1 MITDKTLDEALVE
14 AHRFIKAAKALR
26 AKRKAEQG
34 VKICRA
40 VKCSVVNPVEAKVC
54 EACGWHAFYAETRVD
69 TREHA
74 ACKRASLDL
83 TRKLADLRQGR

>member
-34 VKICRA
+34 IKLCDRPA
-40 VKCSVVNPVEAKVC
+40 CSAVNPIEVKAC
-54 EACGWHAFYAETRVD
+54 ESCGGFSFYGGTRVD
-69 TREHA
+69 TAEHA

>member
-26 AKRKAEQG
+26 AKRK
-34 VKICRA
+34 
-40 VKCSVVNPVEAKVC
+40 
-54 EACGWHAFYAETRVD
+54 HAIDRVD
-69 TREHA
+69 QWVVTDTVVEHA

>member
-1 MITDKTLDEALVE
+1 MISDKTLDEALVE

-26 AKRKAEQG
+26 AKRKGEQG
-34 VKICRA
+34 LKVCADIA
-40 VKCSVVNPVEAKVC
+40 CSAVNPLEARAC
-54 EACGWHAFYAETRVD
+54 ESCGAFGFYGACRPD